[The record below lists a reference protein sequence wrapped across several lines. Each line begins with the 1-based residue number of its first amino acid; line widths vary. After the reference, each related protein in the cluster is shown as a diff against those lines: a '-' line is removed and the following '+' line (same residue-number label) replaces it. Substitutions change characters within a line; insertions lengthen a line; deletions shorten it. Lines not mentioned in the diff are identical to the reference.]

1 MTTEPKAGKTIKTE
15 KIVRRALGALQQ
27 PVEDLMDVRK
37 RWLDFAAK
45 QNTDLVNALQRGLGV
60 SESSPAARLADL
72 QRQSVDNY
80 VEVQKRWLDL
90 ADQLLFPQRA
100 EKTGAGEKNID
111 HVEMRDAGA
120 TCNLQSLISATR
132 RQR

>member
-15 KIVRRALGALQQ
+15 KIVRQAIGILQQ
-27 PVEDLMDVRK
+27 PVDNLMDARK

-45 QNTDLVNALQRGLGV
+45 QNTDFVNALQRGFGV
-60 SESSPAARLADL
+60 PEASPAARLADL

-90 ADQLLFPQRA
+90 TDQLLFPQRA
-100 EKTGAGEKNID
+100 EKTGTGAKNLD
-111 HVEMRDAGA
+111 HPEMRDAGA
-120 TCNLQSLISATR
+120 TCSLQSLISATR
-132 RQR
+132 RQ